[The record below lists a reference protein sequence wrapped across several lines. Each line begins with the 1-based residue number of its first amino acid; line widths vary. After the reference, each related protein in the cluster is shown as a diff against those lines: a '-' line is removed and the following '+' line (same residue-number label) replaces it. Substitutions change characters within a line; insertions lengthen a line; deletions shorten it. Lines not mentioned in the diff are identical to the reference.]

1 MLKGILNAVIMLV
14 SLFLCIG
21 FVAVIH
27 LTDSIVFIVL
37 GVLGFAIFFFSIFGH
52 FICISVTLAHSI
64 IQKSLMM
71 TG

>member
-37 GVLGFAIFFFSIFGH
+37 GILGFAIFSFLFLA
-52 FICISVTLAHSI
+52 TLSAFRSH
-64 IQKSLMM
+64 
-71 TG
+71 